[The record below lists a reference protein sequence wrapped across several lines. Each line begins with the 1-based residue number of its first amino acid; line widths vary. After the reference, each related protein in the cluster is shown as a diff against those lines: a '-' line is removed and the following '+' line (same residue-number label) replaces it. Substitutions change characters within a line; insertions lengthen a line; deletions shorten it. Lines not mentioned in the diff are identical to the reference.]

1 MFSKKVKL
9 TRNDLKNY
17 LPEKLYKFLFV
28 HDDLD
33 ELKTLNKCGMI
44 TYLHEKF
51 VILFI
56 NNLNVRKFIHYLNM
70 NYFIESNNKPKT
82 IFFFSKYKYKNQ
94 TYFYYY
100 KSNIYEVLF
109 NTLPCINRDGSFRDM
124 NKYDNEMDKLCHFA
138 DFFKKMISNDI
149 KLLLD
154 YAQNLNYKK
163 IKNWIAECDY
173 DITLNYLRKELNSK
187 LIKKNTWLTSITMFV
202 AILSL
207 ILSIFFYLFPRK

>member
-94 TYFYYY
+94 TYM
-100 KSNIYEVLF
+100 KS
-109 NTLPCINRDGSFRDM
+109 
-124 NKYDNEMDKLCHFA
+124 
-138 DFFKKMISNDI
+138 
-149 KLLLD
+149 
-154 YAQNLNYKK
+154 
-163 IKNWIAECDY
+163 
-173 DITLNYLRKELNSK
+173 YLIRYH
-187 LIKKNTWLTSITMFV
+187 V
-202 AILSL
+202 
-207 ILSIFFYLFPRK
+207 